1 MLNRRHLRIKVLQTL
16 YAYNQ
21 SEEKEVSKFE
31 KSLLNSVDQVY
42 EMYIWL
48 LNLLIE
54 VADYTVIDAEG
65 RARKHLPTEND
76 LNSNLRFQDN
86 AFIEALRKN
95 GKFIDQTKKYRV
107 SWAFD
112 PEIAREIFQNLKN
125 SEEYKAYLNQE
136 DHSIAAEKDIIKYVF
151 KRIILQLPAVEQ
163 VFEEKF
169 INWQLDKE
177 VLQALV
183 AKTFKNFSSI
193 DSSNNHL
200 AELTPNWDEDRE
212 FILDLFVLTI
222 SHADEYQSFIS
233 GKTKNWEA
241 DRIALMDTLIMRLAI
256 CELINFSS
264 IPVKVTINEY
274 IEISK
279 IFSTPKSNTFINGIL
294 DKILSELK
302 TSGRIRKQG
311 RGLNE

>member
-76 LNSNLRFQDN
+76 LNSNLRFQN
-86 AFIEALRKN
+86 NVFIESLRKN

-112 PEIAREIFQNLKN
+112 PEIAREVFQSLKN
-125 SEEYKAYLNQE
+125 SEEYGAYLNSDDQ
-136 DHSIAAEKDIIKYVF
+136 SIAAEKDIIKYIF

-169 INWQLDKE
+169 INWQLDRE

-183 AKTFKNFSSI
+183 AKTFKNFNSI
-193 DSSNNHL
+193 DSSNNRL

-212 FILDLFVLTI
+212 FILDLFILTI
-222 SHADEYQSFIS
+222 SHSDEYQSFIS

-294 DKILSELK
+294 DKVLAELK

>member
-31 KSLLNSVDQVY
+31 KSLLNNVDQVY

-54 VADYTVIDAEG
+54 VADYTTIDAEG
-65 RARKHLPTEND
+65 RARKHLPTESD
-76 LNSNLRFQDN
+76 LNNNLRFQNN

-95 GKFIDQTKKYRV
+95 GKFIDQTKRYRV

-183 AKTFKNFSSI
+183 AKTFKNFTSI

-212 FILDLFVLTI
+212 FILDLFILTI
-222 SHADEYQSFIS
+222 SHSDEYQSFIS

-279 IFSTPKSNTFINGIL
+279 IFSTPKSNVFINGIL
-294 DKILSELK
+294 DKVLSELK

>member
-1 MLNRRHLRIKVLQTL
+1 VLQTL

-54 VADYTVIDAEG
+54 VADYTAIDAEG

-76 LNSNLRFQDN
+76 LNSNLRFQNN
-86 AFIEALRKN
+86 AFIESLRKN

-112 PEIAREIFQNLKN
+112 PEIAREIFQSLKN
-125 SEEYKAYLNQE
+125 SEEYEAYLNND
-136 DHSIAAEKDIIKYVF
+136 DHSIAAEKDIIKYIF
-151 KRIILQLPAVEQ
+151 KRIILQLPSVEQ

-183 AKTFKNFSSI
+183 AKTFKNFSSV

-212 FILDLFVLTI
+212 FILDLFILAV
-222 SHADEYQSFIS
+222 SHSDDYQSFIS

-256 CELINFSS
+256 CELVNFSS

-294 DKILSELK
+294 DKVLSELK

-311 RGLNE
+311 

>member
-54 VADYTVIDAEG
+54 VADYTAIDAEG

-76 LNSNLRFQDN
+76 LNSNLRFQNN
-86 AFIEALRKN
+86 AFIESLRKN

-112 PEIAREIFQNLKN
+112 PEIAREIFQSLKN
-125 SEEYKAYLNQE
+125 SEEYEAYLNND
-136 DHSIAAEKDIIKYVF
+136 DHSIAAEKDIIKYIF
-151 KRIILQLPAVEQ
+151 KRIILQLPSVEQ

-183 AKTFKNFSSI
+183 AKTFKNFSSVE
-193 DSSNNHL
+193 SSNNHL

-212 FILDLFVLTI
+212 FILDLFILAV
-222 SHADEYQSFIS
+222 SHSDEYQSFIS

-279 IFSTPKSNTFINGIL
+279 VFSTPKSNTFINGIL
-294 DKILSELK
+294 DKVLSELK

>member
-31 KSLLNSVDQVY
+31 KSLLKSVDQVY

-65 RARKHLPTEND
+65 RARKHLPTESD

-112 PEIAREIFQNLKN
+112 PEISREIFQSLKN
-125 SEEYKAYLNQE
+125 SDEYKVYLNQE
-136 DHSIAAEKDIIKYVF
+136 DHSIAAEKDIIKFVF
-151 KRIILQLPAVEQ
+151 KKIILQLPAVEQ

-193 DSSNNHL
+193 DSSKNHL

-212 FILDLFVLTI
+212 FILDLFILTI
-222 SHADEYQSFIS
+222 SHSEEYQNFIS

-294 DKILSELK
+294 DKVLSELK

>member
-54 VADYTVIDAEG
+54 VADYTLIDAEG

-76 LNSNLRFQDN
+76 LNNNLRFQEN
-86 AFIEALRKN
+86 VFIESLRKN
-95 GKFIDQTKKYRV
+95 GKFIDLTKKYRV
-107 SWAFD
+107 SWEFD
-112 PEIAREIFQNLKN
+112 PEISREIFQNLKN
-125 SEEYKAYLNQE
+125 SDEYKNYLSQE
-136 DHSIAAEKDIIKYVF
+136 DNSIAAEKDIIKYIF
-151 KRIILQLPAVEQ
+151 KKIILQLPAVEQ

-183 AKTFKNFSSI
+183 AKTFKNFSSS
-193 DSSNNHL
+193 DFSKNYL

-222 SHADEYQSFIS
+222 SHSEEYQGFIS

-279 IFSTPKSNTFINGIL
+279 VFSTPKSNTFINGIL
-294 DKILSELK
+294 DKVLSELK

>member
-86 AFIEALRKN
+86 TFIEALRKN

>member
-31 KSLLNSVDQVY
+31 KSLLNNVDQVY

-54 VADYTVIDAEG
+54 VADYTMIDAEG

-125 SEEYKAYLNQE
+125 SEEYKTYLNQE

-193 DSSNNHL
+193 DSSKNHL

-212 FILDLFVLTI
+212 FILDLFILTI
-222 SHADEYQSFIS
+222 SHSDEYQSFIS

-294 DKILSELK
+294 DKVLSELK

>member
-31 KSLLNSVDQVY
+31 KSLLSSVDQVY

-54 VADYTVIDAEG
+54 VADYTMIDAEG

-76 LNSNLRFQDN
+76 LNSNLRFQNN

-95 GKFIDQTKKYRV
+95 GKFIDQTKRYRV

-222 SHADEYQSFIS
+222 SHSDDYQSFIS

-256 CELINFSS
+256 CELINFAS